1 VAKGAD
7 AVQHSVLTIV
17 STFAILAV
25 IPALSVQYREF
36 LDRTG
41 LHASTALTV
50 FISGSSLLIWLL
62 ISLFIPGVRESPLEY
77 PTAALAAVAG
87 FLASLTVRDTT
98 SHPLTAALFSI
109 GWTTL
114 VFSPIAVLVLFPT
127 SVGIPVTAGPLDL
140 GGALPV
146 QVAVGSGA
154 LVVLT
159 FARRW
164 AVEDRSHIRPR
175 PWLLLACGLVIWAG
189 WILGFI
195 GLELEVDSVVTPR
208 IILNSIVAPLCAVI
222 GWMIGQRITTA
233 TTSASGAVAGLF
245 CGVIAISAGSAYFQP
260 LWAGLTGA
268 AAGVA
273 CSIFVYRRIG
283 KTGRHAWFIV
293 GSHLIAA
300 SVGLVMLG
308 LFGSTIGFIFDG
320 QLTLL
325 EVQLGSIAA
334 VVVWAGLVSLL
345 LWLAV
350 RRAAGRALR
359 DATSTA

>member
-1 VAKGAD
+1 M
-7 AVQHSVLTIV
+7 QPSVLTIV
-17 STFAILAV
+17 CTVAILAV

-41 LHASTALTV
+41 VRASTALTV
-50 FISGSSLLIWLL
+50 FIAASSILIWLL
-62 ISLFIPGVRESPLEY
+62 ISFFVPGVRDSPLEY

-109 GWTTL
+109 GWTAL
-114 VFSPIAVLVLFPT
+114 VFTPIAIFVLFPT

-159 FARRW
+159 VARRW

-175 PWLLLACGLVIWAG
+175 GWLLLACGLVIWAG

-195 GLELEVDSVVTPR
+195 GLELQLDAVVTPR
-208 IILNSIVAPLCAVI
+208 IILNSIIAPLCAVI
-222 GWMIGQRITTA
+222 GWLIGQRISSA

-245 CGVIAISAGSAYFQP
+245 CGVIAISAGSAYFEP
-260 LWAGLTGA
+260 LWAGITGA
-268 AAGVA
+268 AAGLA
-273 CSIFVYRRIG
+273 SSIFVYRRIA
-283 KTGRHAWFIV
+283 KTRRHAWFIV
-293 GSHLIAA
+293 GSHLVAA
-300 SVGLVMLG
+300 SVGLIMVGM
-308 LFGSTIGFIFDG
+308 FGSTLGFIYNG
-320 QLTLL
+320 QLTLV
-325 EVQLGSIAA
+325 EVQLASIVA

-350 RRAAGRALR
+350 RRAAARAPR
-359 DATSTA
+359 SAVPTR